1 MKRWLS
7 QSKQEVCEN
16 DKKKS
21 SLKEGIQLFEEQHIL
36 PRRKEMKM
44 KRKHIMMRP
53 RWNWENKCGSNLN
66 E

>member
-21 SLKEGIQLFEEQHIL
+21 SLKEGIQLFEEQHI
-36 PRRKEMKM
+36 
-44 KRKHIMMRP
+44 
-53 RWNWENKCGSNLN
+53 
-66 E
+66 